1 MQAGMRAS
9 YEGVRA
15 FSETDFT
22 QDLTRFDVP
31 TLIIHGE
38 DDQNVPIAN
47 TALVSSKL
55 IKNAELKVYAGAPH
69 GLTVTHKDRF
79 NEDLLA
85 FLRRPR

>member
-1 MQAGMRAS
+1 
-9 YEGVRA
+9 
-15 FSETDFT
+15 
-22 QDLTRFDVP
+22 VP
-31 TLIIHGE
+31 M
-38 DDQNVPIAN
+38 AN